1 MAAPGNGGDVAQR
14 LLSMKKKLEEK
25 KDRRSE
31 LQGELKSIQ
40 KQLVEEFKA
49 KSLEDA
55 EAMIEA
61 GEEEQERL
69 EQEIWKEIEEIEKM
83 MMKGEGREHDD

>member
-1 MAAPGNGGDVAQR
+1 MAAPGNGEDAERR

-40 KQLVEEFKA
+40 KQLVKEFKA

-69 EQEIWKEIEEIEKM
+69 EQEIWKGIEEIEEM
-83 MMKGEGREHDD
+83 MTKETDND

>member
-1 MAAPGNGGDVAQR
+1 MAAPGNGGDAARR

-69 EQEIWKEIEEIEKM
+69 EQEIWKEIEEIEEM
-83 MMKGEGREHDD
+83 MMKETDNE

>member
-1 MAAPGNGGDVAQR
+1 MAAPGRGDVAQR

-55 EAMIEA
+55 ETMIEA

-83 MMKGEGREHDD
+83 MTKETDND